1 MYTMSPSL
9 MIYFYLLSQLSVANL
24 SLLIFYLGSSKK
36 SRDGDDSTRQSRP
49 AYPQERRDLY
59 ERVSRNA
66 QLPTFRR
73 VTGQGNHE
81 EDANV
86 RSGVVR
92 WGGDG
97 DRIGIDGGGERRSD
111 GRRKSSNTMSFVMLT
126 ESQVAQPPPG
136 KLQQE
141 NRSTSEHNGKE
152 DAIQGQ
158 QERPRTLKTAKT
170 VASDGADSLSE
181 KMETTNKLFE
191 ILSSRSDIDH
201 PVCVDCTELLLEGL
215 QKRLSDVSKER
226 DRYLEFMKELN
237 TLIPTDEETEQAEQ
251 DLTVAQ
257 QAEDRA
263 FAELEELER
272 EKERVDAE
280 IANLELESRDLDKEE
295 QSFWAERNEFKAT
308 LDAFHNERER
318 VNAQFDHDVKQLEFL
333 QRTNVYNDTF
343 CIGHDGHFG
352 TINGLRLGRL
362 SSMPVDWT
370 EINAAWGQACL
381 LLATVAEK
389 LEFSFQGYR
398 LNPIGSTSTIDKLE
412 YSQATST
419 NDPSHPQKTRVTTLE
434 LYCAGDLPL
443 GLGFLHRRFDNA
455 MVAFLECLR
464 QLGHYVEQ
472 APTRAGE
479 GRSTVRGLKMP
490 YIISK
495 DKIGDASIKSAGF
508 NQEESWTKACKYTL
522 TCCKYLLAH
531 ASNVSM
537 SRNRDG

>member
-1 MYTMSPSL
+1 MIDQDDKEEYTNQGP
-9 MIYFYLLSQLSVANL
+9 
-24 SLLIFYLGSSKK
+24 
-36 SRDGDDSTRQSRP
+36 GD
-49 AYPQERRDLY
+49 AE
-59 ERVSRNA
+59 
-66 QLPTFRR
+66 
-73 VTGQGNHE
+73 
-81 EDANV
+81 
-86 RSGVVR
+86 
-92 WGGDG
+92 WGGS
-97 DRIGIDGGGERRSD
+97 GGGRIEGDEGGRVE
-111 GRRKSSNTMSFVMLT
+111 GRRKSSNAMSFVMLT
-126 ESQVAQPPPG
+126 ESQVGQPPSG
-136 KLQQE
+136 RLQQV
-141 NRSTSEHNGKE
+141 NRSMSERNGE
-152 DAIQGQ
+152 DDAGRGQ
-158 QERPRTLKTAKT
+158 QGRPNRLKTAKT

-181 KMETTNKLFE
+181 QMETTNKVFE

-201 PVCVDCTELLLEGL
+201 PICVDCTELLLEGL

-237 TLIPTDEETEQAEQ
+237 TLIPTDEEMEQADQ
-251 DLTVAQ
+251 DLAAAR
-257 QAEDRA
+257 QAEERA
-263 FAELEELER
+263 LGELEELEC

-280 IANLELESRDLDKEE
+280 IARLEAESKDLDKEE
-295 QSFWAERNEFKAT
+295 QSFWAERNAFKAT
-308 LDAFHNERER
+308 LDTFHNERER
-318 VNAQFDHDVKQLEFL
+318 VNAQFDHDTKQLEFL

-343 CIGHDGHFG
+343 CSGHDGHFG
-352 TINGLRLGRL
+352 TINGLRHGRL
-362 SSMPVDWT
+362 SSLPAVWT

-381 LLATVAEK
+381 LLATVADK
-389 LEFSFQGYR
+389 LEFSFHGYR
-398 LNPIGSTSTIDKLE
+398 LNPVGSTSTIDKLE

-419 NDPSHPQKTRVTTLE
+419 NDPSHPQKTRVTALE

-472 APTRAGE
+472 APARAGD
-479 GRSTVRGLKMP
+479 GRSTVRALKMP